1 MKIMTEQ
8 KKATLGEHVAET
20 HRDKKQPGN
29 VVTGD
34 IVSGDVVEEEE
45 EEEEESTDASEN
57 EGSGEDS

>member
-1 MKIMTEQ
+1 MSEE
-8 KKATLGEHVAET
+8 KKVTLGEHVAET
-20 HRDKKQPGN
+20 HRSKKPAGN

-45 EEEEESTDASEN
+45 ESTDAVEEE

>member
-1 MKIMTEQ
+1 MTEQ
-8 KKATLGEHVAET
+8 KKVTLGEHVAET
-20 HRDKKQPGN
+20 HRDKKRPGN

-45 EEEEESTDASEN
+45 EEESTDASED